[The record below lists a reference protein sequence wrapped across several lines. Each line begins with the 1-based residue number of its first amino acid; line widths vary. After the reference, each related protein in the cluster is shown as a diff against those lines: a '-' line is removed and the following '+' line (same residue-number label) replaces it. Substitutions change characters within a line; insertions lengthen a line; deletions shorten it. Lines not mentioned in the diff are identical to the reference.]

1 MCNSVPAHIHPHMS
15 KSRLLLETDG
25 GYQRTTFTVGP
36 VHARDH
42 GPGRSVAG
50 VQNRPQGVQEG
61 LIGCPYQD
69 GTRKEGASTL
79 LGRLEAHR
87 SDRKF

>member
-1 MCNSVPAHIHPHMS
+1 MNNVYS
-15 KSRLLLETDG
+15 
-25 GYQRTTFTVGP
+25 GP

-42 GPGRSVAG
+42 GPGRSVTSS
-50 VQNRPQGVQEG
+50 QNQPQDVQED
-61 LIGCPYQD
+61 LIECLYQG
-69 GTRKEGASTL
+69 GTRKEGASTP

>member
-1 MCNSVPAHIHPHMS
+1 M
-15 KSRLLLETDG
+15 
-25 GYQRTTFTVGP
+25 FTIGP

-50 VQNRPQGVQEG
+50 VRKRPQGVQEG
-61 LIGCPYQD
+61 LIECPYQD
-69 GTRKEGASTL
+69 GTRKEGVSTPL
-79 LGRLEAHR
+79 DRLEVLR

>member
-1 MCNSVPAHIHPHMS
+1 MFI
-15 KSRLLLETDG
+15 
-25 GYQRTTFTVGP
+25 VGP

-42 GPGRSVAG
+42 GPGRSVTDA
-50 VQNRPQGVQEG
+50 QNQPQGVQEG
-61 LIGCPYQD
+61 FIECPYQD
-69 GTRKEGASTL
+69 GTRKEGASTF